1 MKMQTKLIGGFALA
15 AIIAGAIGFIGMRSI
30 RQFAQAD
37 KSLDE
42 RDAVV
47 RNDSEV
53 SRHQH

>member
-1 MKMQTKLIGGFALA
+1 MQTKLIGGFALA